1 MYVYTIVYR
10 SVKHGRTINRII
22 TCCYNECNDFHN
34 TRCIILGRSNM
45 TKMVPNDKNERL
57 KFLKEIYNR
66 RNTNKN
72 ESPKMKN
79 RRLEKEYLL
88 IKKLQN
94 ARELPP
100 IEIPLMKRTKEWGD
114 LVFRIDKD
122 EGTIRIFQRV
132 YQWDS
137 DKDDIDDE

>member
-1 MYVYTIVYR
+1 
-10 SVKHGRTINRII
+10 
-22 TCCYNECNDFHN
+22 
-34 TRCIILGRSNM
+34 
-45 TKMVPNDKNERL
+45 MVPNDKNERL

-66 RNTNKN
+66 RNENKN
-72 ESPKMKN
+72 ETPKMKN

-94 ARELPP
+94 AKELPP

-122 EGTIRIFQRV
+122 EGIIRILQRI
-132 YQWDS
+132 YRWDS
-137 DKDDIDDE
+137 DKNHIDDE

>member
-1 MYVYTIVYR
+1 
-10 SVKHGRTINRII
+10 
-22 TCCYNECNDFHN
+22 
-34 TRCIILGRSNM
+34 M
-45 TKMVPNDKNERL
+45 TKMVPNDRNERL
-57 KFLKEIYNR
+57 KFLREIYNR

-72 ESPKMKN
+72 ETPKMKN

>member
-1 MYVYTIVYR
+1 
-10 SVKHGRTINRII
+10 
-22 TCCYNECNDFHN
+22 
-34 TRCIILGRSNM
+34 M

-72 ESPKMKN
+72 ETPKMKN

>member
-1 MYVYTIVYR
+1 
-10 SVKHGRTINRII
+10 
-22 TCCYNECNDFHN
+22 
-34 TRCIILGRSNM
+34 M

-72 ESPKMKN
+72 ETPKMKN

-94 ARELPP
+94 AKELPP

>member
-1 MYVYTIVYR
+1 M
-10 SVKHGRTINRII
+10 
-22 TCCYNECNDFHN
+22 
-34 TRCIILGRSNM
+34 
-45 TKMVPNDKNERL
+45 
-57 KFLKEIYNR
+57 KEIYNR
-66 RNTNKN
+66 RNENKN
-72 ESPKMKN
+72 ETPKMKN

-94 ARELPP
+94 AKELPP

>member
-1 MYVYTIVYR
+1 
-10 SVKHGRTINRII
+10 
-22 TCCYNECNDFHN
+22 
-34 TRCIILGRSNM
+34 M
-45 TKMVPNDKNERL
+45 TKMVPNDRNERL
-57 KFLKEIYNR
+57 KFLREIYNR

-72 ESPKMKN
+72 ETPKMKN

-100 IEIPLMKRTKEWGD
+100 IEIPLVKRTKEWGD

>member
-1 MYVYTIVYR
+1 
-10 SVKHGRTINRII
+10 
-22 TCCYNECNDFHN
+22 
-34 TRCIILGRSNM
+34 M

-72 ESPKMKN
+72 ETPKMKN

-122 EGTIRIFQRV
+122 EGIIRILQRI
-132 YQWDS
+132 YRWDS
-137 DKDDIDDE
+137 DKNHIDDE

>member
-1 MYVYTIVYR
+1 
-10 SVKHGRTINRII
+10 
-22 TCCYNECNDFHN
+22 
-34 TRCIILGRSNM
+34 M
-45 TKMVPNDKNERL
+45 TKMVPNDRNERL
-57 KFLKEIYNR
+57 KFLREIYNR

-72 ESPKMKN
+72 ETPKMKN

-100 IEIPLMKRTKEWGD
+100 IEIPLVKRTKEWGD
-114 LVFRIDKD
+114 LVIRIDKD

>member
-1 MYVYTIVYR
+1 
-10 SVKHGRTINRII
+10 
-22 TCCYNECNDFHN
+22 
-34 TRCIILGRSNM
+34 M

-66 RNTNKN
+66 RNENKN
-72 ESPKMKN
+72 ETPKMKN

-94 ARELPP
+94 AKELPP

-122 EGTIRIFQRV
+122 EGIIRILQRI
-132 YQWDS
+132 YRWDS
-137 DKDDIDDE
+137 DKNHIDDE

>member
-1 MYVYTIVYR
+1 
-10 SVKHGRTINRII
+10 
-22 TCCYNECNDFHN
+22 
-34 TRCIILGRSNM
+34 M

-66 RNTNKN
+66 RNENKN
-72 ESPKMKN
+72 ETPKMKN

-94 ARELPP
+94 AKELPP

-122 EGTIRIFQRV
+122 EGTIRIFQRD

>member
-1 MYVYTIVYR
+1 
-10 SVKHGRTINRII
+10 
-22 TCCYNECNDFHN
+22 
-34 TRCIILGRSNM
+34 M

-72 ESPKMKN
+72 ETPKMKN

-122 EGTIRIFQRV
+122 DGIIRILQRI
-132 YQWDS
+132 YRWDS
-137 DKDDIDDE
+137 DKNHIDDE

>member
-1 MYVYTIVYR
+1 
-10 SVKHGRTINRII
+10 
-22 TCCYNECNDFHN
+22 
-34 TRCIILGRSNM
+34 M
-45 TKMVPNDKNERL
+45 TKMVPNDRNERL
-57 KFLKEIYNR
+57 KFLKEMHR
-66 RNTNKN
+66 MRNEIKGENVKI
-72 ESPKMKN
+72 EH
-79 RRLEKEYLL
+79 RRLEREHLYV
-88 IKKLQN
+88 KKLQN
-94 ARELPP
+94 AKELPP